1 MRGSM
6 DPRIV
11 WKRVGS
17 YGSRLSQPAD
27 MQQYLQGVNWPA
39 DEEQV
44 AQTVESN
51 GVPQGM
57 QAS

>member
-1 MRGSM
+1 MG
-6 DPRIV
+6 PRLI

-39 DEEQV
+39 NEEQV
-44 AQTVESN
+44 ARTAESN

-57 QAS
+57 QIS

>member
-1 MRGSM
+1 MG
-6 DPRIV
+6 PRLI

-17 YGSRLSQPAD
+17 FGSRLSQPAD

-39 DEEQV
+39 NEEQV
-44 AQTVESN
+44 ARTAESN

-57 QAS
+57 QIS